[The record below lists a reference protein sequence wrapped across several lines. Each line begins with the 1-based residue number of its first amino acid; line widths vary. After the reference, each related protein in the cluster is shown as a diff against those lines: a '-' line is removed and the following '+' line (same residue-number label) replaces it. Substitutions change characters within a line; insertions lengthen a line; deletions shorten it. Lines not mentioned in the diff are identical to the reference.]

1 MSEEDIPSEPVP
13 RVPSGIHGLDTL
25 LGGGWL
31 HGGTYIV
38 TGAPGTGKTVL
49 GNQFCFAALEGGT
62 RAVYVTVLSES
73 HGQML
78 AHLQP
83 MQFFHRE
90 AVGKTLHYISA
101 YATLKAEGLAGLSRL
116 LFRSV
121 REYGAQVLVIDGL
134 AALEEYA
141 ETRRMFREFIHSLC
155 VHNALAGCTA
165 LLLTGPQEDASDPK
179 FTTVDGIVALETE
192 RRGLQCVRG
201 IEIQKFR
208 GGEQLSGKH
217 AFHITGEGLRVF
229 PRLEALYAAP
239 AETVPEPGRR
249 KPFGLS
255 GLDALI
261 DGGLVEHSST
271 LLFGSPG
278 SGKTLLGLH
287 FLAQG
292 AQQGESCLYYGFTET
307 APRLV
312 AKAAQVG
319 MELEPLRTRGLL
331 RFETRGAL
339 ESLPDALVDD
349 LLTQVDRHRPQR
361 LLIDGLEPIV
371 LGGAFERHRTSSFL
385 TALTHALRERRITSV
400 MTQQTHLLFGPEL
413 HTPLEGFEAIIDNL
427 LFLRFVELRSQL
439 HRTLS
444 VLKMRESVSHPAM
457 HLFAITS
464 QGLDVTQTFESA
476 EAVLTGQPSPLTPR
490 PKRTKRKSLPKRP
503 ARRRGSS

>member
-1 MSEEDIPSEPVP
+1 MSEAEIPNEPVP
-13 RVPSGIHGLDTL
+13 RIPSGVQGLDTL

-38 TGAPGTGKTVL
+38 TGASGTGKTVL
-49 GNQFCFAALEGGT
+49 GNQFCFAAIAGGA

-83 MQFFHRE
+83 MHFFHRE

-101 YATLKAEGLAGLSRL
+101 HATLKTEGLTGLSRL

-121 REYGAQVLVIDGL
+121 REYGAQVMVVDGL
-134 AALEEYA
+134 AALEEHA
-141 ETRRMFREFIHSLC
+141 ESRLAFREFIHSLC

-165 LLLTGPQEDASDPK
+165 LLLTGPQENASDPK
-179 FTTVDGIVALETE
+179 FTTVDGIIALETE

-208 GGEQLSGKH
+208 GGAQLSGKH
-217 AFHITGEGLRVF
+217 SFHITHQGLRVF
-229 PRLEALYAAP
+229 PRTEALYAAP
-239 AETVPEPGRR
+239 AETVPEPERR
-249 KPFGLS
+249 MPFGIPR
-255 GLDALI
+255 LDAMI
-261 DGGLVEHSST
+261 DGGLVAHSST

-278 SGKTLLGLH
+278 GGKTLLGLH

-292 AQQGESCLYYGFTET
+292 AQQGESCLYYGFNET

-319 MELEPLRTRGLL
+319 LELEPLRNRGLL

-339 ESLPDALVDD
+339 ETLPDALVDD
-349 LLTQVDRHRPQR
+349 LLTQVDRFRPQR
-361 LLIDGLEPIV
+361 LLIDGLEPFV
-371 LGGAFERHRTSSFL
+371 LGSAFERHRTAGFL
-385 TALTHALRERRITSV
+385 TALTHALRERRITSA
-400 MTQQTHLLFGPEL
+400 MTQQTNLLFGPEL
-413 HTPLEGFEAIIDNL
+413 HTPLEGFESIVDNI

-444 VLKMRESVSHPAM
+444 VLKMRESMSHPAM
-457 HLFAITS
+457 HLFSITS
-464 QGLDVTQTFESA
+464 QGVDVTQTFESA
-476 EAVLTGQPSPLTPR
+476 EAVLTGQPSPLTSR
-490 PKRTKRKSLPKRP
+490 PKRAKRKSLPKRP